1 MAKWLRLSGRAAG
14 PAPSVVVLVGQGR
27 VEHEVRDWFGLGE
40 IEGWSLVEEEVPLR
54 RTTSG

>member
-1 MAKWLRLSGRAAG
+1 MAQAVSGRAAG

-27 VEHEVRDWFGLGE
+27 VEHEVRDWFGLGG
-40 IEGWSLVEEEVPLR
+40 IEGWSLVEEEVPLW